1 MYAALLVEKTKDN
14 MKNIFSILKILIAYI
29 ALKKLKRQKI
39 YLIKILV
46 IKYGGKKM
54 NYIKVLDT
62 TLRDG
67 GCVNDFNFG
76 SVYMNKILFALEQS
90 GVDYIELGYIDE
102 VKGSEK
108 ERTQYSDDK
117 VITEYFLKK
126 KKDGVKYVAMVDY
139 GKFDITKLENRT
151 ENTIDGIRMAFH
163 KKNWRDIIKVGKIVI
178 EKGYEFFIQPMLTL
192 RYTDS
197 ELIELIEEV
206 NKELPEATGF
216 YIVDSFGEMR
226 TNDIVRVMH
235 LVDHNLI
242 PGMILGFHSHN
253 NLQLSYSNAMALL
266 EFPTNRNL
274 MLDASVM
281 GMGKGAGNLNTELL
295 LEHLNL
301 YYNKQYRISPL
312 LELIDQ
318 VINVLHKEI
327 YWGYSAEYYL
337 SSINHC
343 TPSYAGYFYNKHMLS
358 IDQLSELL
366 GMIEE
371 EKKLSF
377 DKAYAEQLYLEYNA
391 SKKSDDSVVVEH
403 LKENLAKKKILLI
416 APGKSIINQKEVIQK
431 LLDDKEIISISLNNF
446 EFATDYV
453 LITRKD
459 MYKEAIKRKRKIIV
473 PSNIGVSSENV
484 NVINYER
491 WILKKEKTY
500 DSSSVIAL
508 MLLEYIGVDEIKLAG
523 FDGFSININENY
535 YDSSLRKP
543 VLEEQ
548 ASIRNMFYK
557 EFIHKV
563 SNNIKIDFLTPSM
576 YE

>member
-1 MYAALLVEKTKDN
+1 
-14 MKNIFSILKILIAYI
+14 
-29 ALKKLKRQKI
+29 
-39 YLIKILV
+39 
-46 IKYGGKKM
+46 M

-67 GCVNDFNFG
+67 GCVNNFNFG

-102 VKGSEK
+102 AKGSDK
-108 ERTQYSDDK
+108 ERTQYCNDK

-163 KKNWRDIIKVGKIVI
+163 KKNWRDVIEIGKIVI

-197 ELIELIEEV
+197 ELVELIEAV
-206 NKELPEATGF
+206 NKELPGATGF

-301 YYNKQYRISPL
+301 YYNKQYKISPL

-318 VINVLHKEI
+318 VINVLHKEM

-391 SKKSDDSVVVEH
+391 SKKLDDSAVVEQ
-403 LKENLAKKKILLI
+403 LKEDLTKKKILLI

-446 EFATDYV
+446 EFVTDYV
-453 LITRKD
+453 LITRKE
-459 MYKEAIKRKRKIIV
+459 MYKEAIKRECKIIA
-473 PSNIGVSSENV
+473 PSNIAVSSDNV
-484 NVINYER
+484 KVLNYER
-491 WILKKEKTY
+491 WILKNEKTH
-500 DSSSVIAL
+500 DSSSVIAF
-508 MLLEYIGVDEIKLAG
+508 MLLEYIDVDEIKLVG

-535 YDSSLRKP
+535 YDNSLRKP

-557 EFIHKV
+557 ELIHKV
-563 SNNIKIDFLTPSM
+563 SDNIKIDFVTPSM